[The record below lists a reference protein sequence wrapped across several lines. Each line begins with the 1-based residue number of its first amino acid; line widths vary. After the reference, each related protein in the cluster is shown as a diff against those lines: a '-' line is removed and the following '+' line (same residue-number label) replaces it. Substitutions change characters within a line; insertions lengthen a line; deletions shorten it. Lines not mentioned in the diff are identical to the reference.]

1 MSRGGWSWR
10 RFVAVGAAATL
21 VAVAVAAA
29 FWPVEVRH
37 SAPFGFSLTFD
48 ARRAIAV
55 RGGYVTA
62 NYDDFNRLDLDLRSY
77 TAGERFDL
85 TVHVRPAGPDAPD
98 VRTITLAVDA
108 SEIWHQKSVFGDP
121 FVTVR
126 FDPIPDSSGT
136 RYFVWVE
143 AGPRNRDAIWTL
155 WSIKSYSRVPARE
168 VLAALVDAPPEP
180 LGHAA
185 GRVVLIL
192 LTGGTIATA
201 AWLLGATIGAG
212 FGRPCRAEPA
222 ADGRLLA
229 PPEG

>member
-1 MSRGGWSWR
+1 MSRGALSWR
-10 RFVAVGAAATL
+10 RLVAAGAAVAL

-37 SAPFGFSLTFD
+37 SAPFGFSLTYD

-62 NYDDFNRLDLDLRSY
+62 NYDDFNRLDLDLRAY
-77 TAGERFDL
+77 TAGERYDL
-85 TVHVRPAGPDAPD
+85 TIHVQPAGGDAPD
-98 VRTITLAVDA
+98 VRTIPLQVDA
-108 SEIWHQKSVFGDP
+108 AQIWHQKAVFGNP
-121 FVTVR
+121 FVAVH
-126 FDPIPDSSGT
+126 FDPIPDSAGA

-143 AGPRNRDAIWTL
+143 AGPSNRDAVWTL

-180 LGHAA
+180 LGAAA

-201 AWLLGATIGAG
+201 AWLLGATIGVGAG
-212 FGRPCRAEPA
+212 RSRRAEPA